1 MFKKLT
7 PLFALLLLTA
17 VGLDSCKK
25 TSATMARIK
34 RDKMA
39 KIGVFPFQAPRFYP
53 KGEERVGPDAELGKR
68 IVEKMNAEWIE
79 PGESVRKIQPV
90 WVTRQDQNLL
100 PALKNEEADL
110 LIGSGVTKQRQE
122 EIDFSTSYYTSDVVL
137 VISPNVR
144 QLQPMGINAS
154 KIGIR
159 GGSAYE
165 DFVKGKYPRA
175 QLIPYDSF
183 DEACMALKR
192 GEVVGVVD
200 DKLVAAYY
208 LSETPGMTALE
219 IVPETLGSIEMAIG
233 MRKGDELL
241 AELVNRVIG
250 EMKGQYESMLNEHE
264 GDRLKK
270 VADRTVNRLRI
281 EGLAKAP
288 RQVTIRIS
296 KDAGSKVDI
305 YRFANLTFTL
315 TNTESGKSYSTSPVG
330 FQQRTG
336 FASASVPPGSYV
348 VSLAKFGL
356 RGSLNIG
363 TESPNSVS
371 VNIRFDVSGQMHI
384 S

>member
-1 MFKKLT
+1 
-7 PLFALLLLTA
+7 
-17 VGLDSCKK
+17 
-25 TSATMARIK
+25 MARIK

-39 KIGVFPFQAPRFYP
+39 KIGVFPFQAPRFYQR
-53 KGEERVGPDAELGKR
+53 GEERLGPDAELGKR
-68 IVEKMNAEWIE
+68 IVEKMNAEWLE
-79 PGESVRKIQPV
+79 PGESVRKIQPA
-90 WVTRQDQNLL
+90 WVARQDQNLI
-100 PALKNEEADL
+100 PALKNEEADVVL
-110 LIGSGVTKQRQE
+110 GSGISKQRQE
-122 EIDFSTSYYTSDVVL
+122 ELDFSTPYYTSDVVL

-144 QLQPMGINAS
+144 KLDRTGINGS

-165 DFVKGKYPRA
+165 DFVKERYPRA
-175 QLIPYDSF
+175 SLTPFDSF

-192 GEVVGVVD
+192 AEVVGVVD
-200 DKLVAAYY
+200 DKYLAAYY

-219 IVPETLGSIEMAIG
+219 IVPGSLGTIDMAVA

-241 AELVNRVIG
+241 AEVVNAAVG
-250 EMKGQYESMLNEHE
+250 EMKGQYASMLSEHDT
-264 GDRLKK
+264 GRVQK
-270 VADRTVNRLRI
+270 VLVRFDEREKREI
-281 EGLAKAP
+281 LAQAP

-296 KDAGSKVDI
+296 KDAGSRVDI

-315 TNTESGKSYSTSPVG
+315 INTESGKSYSTSPVG

-336 FASASVPPGSYV
+336 FATASVPPGSYV

-363 TESPNSVS
+363 TESPSSVS
-371 VNIRFDVSGQMHI
+371 VNIRFDASGTMHI

>member
-1 MFKKLT
+1 MLRKIT

-17 VGLDSCKK
+17 VGLESCES
-25 TSATMARIK
+25 TSATVARIK

-39 KIGVFPFQAPRFYP
+39 KVGVFPFQAPRFYP

-68 IVEKMNAEWIE
+68 IVEKMNAEWLE
-79 PGESVRKIQPV
+79 PEQSARKIQPV

-100 PALKNEEADL
+100 TALKNEEADL
-110 LIGSGVTKQRQE
+110 VMAAGVTRQRQE
-122 EIDFSTSYYTSDVVL
+122 EFDFSTTYYTSDVVL

-144 QLQPMGINAS
+144 KLKITEINGS

-165 DFVKGKYPRA
+165 DYVKEKYPRA
-175 QLIPYDSF
+175 QLTPYDSF
-183 DEACMALKR
+183 DEACFALKR
-192 GEVVGVVD
+192 AEVVGVID
-200 DKLVAAYY
+200 DKYIAAYY
-208 LSETPGMTALE
+208 LTETTGLNVLE
-219 IVPETLGSIEMAIG
+219 ILPGSLGTIDTAIA
-233 MRKGDELL
+233 MRKDEEQLK
-241 AELVNRVIG
+241 EFVNGIIG
-250 EMKGQYESMLNEHE
+250 EMKNQHASMLAEHDGGRLE
-264 GDRLKK
+264 KVLDRYPKRKK
-270 VADRTVNRLRI
+270 I
-281 EGLAKAP
+281 EEMANAP

-296 KDAGSKVDI
+296 KDQGSRVDI

-315 TNTESGKSYSTSPVG
+315 TNTDSGKSYSTSPVG

-363 TESPNSVS
+363 TQSPNSVS
-371 VNIRFDVSGQMHI
+371 VNIRFDTAGRMSI

>member
-1 MFKKLT
+1 MFRKLT

-34 RDKMA
+34 REKMA

-68 IVEKMNAEWIE
+68 IVEKMNAEWLE

-110 LIGSGVTKQRQE
+110 LLGSGVSKQRQE
-122 EIDFSTSYYTSDVVL
+122 EIDFSTSYYRSDVVL

-144 QLQPMGINAS
+144 KLQPMGINAS

-165 DFVKGKYPRA
+165 DFAKEKYPRA
-175 QLIPYDSF
+175 QLTPYDSF

-192 GEVVGVVD
+192 GEVVGVID
-200 DKLVAAYY
+200 DKYVAAYY

-219 IVPETLGSIEMAIG
+219 IVPGTLGTIDMAIAL
-233 MRKGDELL
+233 RKGEEQV
-241 AELVNRVIG
+241 AELVNGVIR
-250 EMKGQYESMLNEHE
+250 EMKGQYDSMLAENDA
-264 GDRLKK
+264 GRLQK
-270 VADRTVNRLRI
+270 VEIRYVERERK
-281 EGLAKAP
+281 EKLAQAP
-288 RQVTIRIS
+288 RQVTIRIA
-296 KDAGSKVDI
+296 KDVGSKVDI